1 MFLNRETCYVT
12 CRGSHTTSDF
22 VVEDT
27 LILLCRTIGPLPR
40 NTFRRTYPLEEAVR
54 LALRNYPTR
63 SIVLVGHSL
72 GGHHAEKVAVEFG
85 LVSCVFNAPSTCFN
99 PLGFRYDPIS
109 KVATARHM
117 NRSSDVPKDAPI
129 FPHGRPDQY
138 AGCYWLLACMCPLQP
153 AITVK
158 IHKCTDQ

>member
-1 MFLNRETCYVT
+1 MN
-12 CRGSHTTSDF
+12 
-22 VVEDT
+22 
-27 LILLCRTIGPLPR
+27 
-40 NTFRRTYPLEEAVR
+40 EEAVR

-129 FPHGRPDQY
+129 FQGDHGIRNFLTEDQINM
-138 AGCYWLLACMCPLQP
+138 LD
-153 AITVK
+153 AIGS
-158 IHKCTDQ
+158 